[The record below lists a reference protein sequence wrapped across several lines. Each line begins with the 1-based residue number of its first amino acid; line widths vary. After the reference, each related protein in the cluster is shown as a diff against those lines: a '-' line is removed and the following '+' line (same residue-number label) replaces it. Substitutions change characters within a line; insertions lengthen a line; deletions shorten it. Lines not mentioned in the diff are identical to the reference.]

1 MSKLI
6 ASLNR
11 VLRFG
16 YEGENNVTQI
26 VFTYDESWL
35 AYGNGEFKIRVLRN
49 GDKEAYNATSVV
61 DDREA
66 MTLTMTVTDIE
77 LSKKGHGELQLV
89 YICADSIKK
98 SPIYRY
104 NVNRAIDSEVVDP
117 PEGSIIAEVEKSL
130 AEIKDEIGSLADLT
144 TEDKTSLVSAINEVN
159 AKESGKTIYVD
170 TELSGTSENPVQN
183 KAIKAYVD
191 HAVSHVTID
200 VDSELSATSENPV
213 QNKAVKQYVD
223 NATANKVTKFTVTIS
238 QENGLYVADKT
249 YQQIAYAYIGGKDAV
264 AVYNSITYPL
274 FTIYN
279 NTLFF
284 GISGLLLGDVM
295 TSGFAI
301 SQDNTVTPVNESIA
315 LSNELLN
322 INTALDTKASTDTAT
337 QSANGLMSA
346 EDKTKLDGLGNSGV
360 SDVQI
365 NGTSIVSDG
374 VAKIP
379 IATGI
384 INGVVKVDEA
394 GTYGI
399 RKWSNTHAL
408 LVINSAT
415 SSFIKN
421 PNSGTADF
429 RPLTPNRQHES
440 TFYGLAKASGDTTQ
454 SASSNAVGTYTEE
467 AKSAISDM
475 LNGAVQVSGTTPT
488 ITALSGVRYVCGEVA
503 TLDITPC
510 ASGICD
516 VVFTSGSTAT
526 VLTLPNTVKFP
537 DGTFTPEANTTYEI
551 NIMDGVYGAVMA
563 WT

>member
-1 MSKLI
+1 MKELNASPGKLI
-6 ASLNR
+6 SI
-11 VLRFG
+11 G
-16 YEGENNVTQI
+16 YEGEDKVTKI
-26 VFTYDESWL
+26 VFRYDSDWL
-35 AYGNGEFKIRVLRN
+35 SHGDGVFKIRVLRH
-49 GDKEAYNATSVV
+49 GDTEAYNATQVI
-61 DDREA
+61 DDRES

-238 QENGLYVADKT
+238 QENGSYVADKT
-249 YQQIAYAYIGGKDAV
+249 YQQIAYAYIGGNDVV

-301 SQDNTVTPVNESIA
+301 SQDNAVTPVNESIA

-322 INTALDTKASTDTAT
+322 INTELDTKASTDVAT
-337 QSANGLMSA
+337 QSANGLMSST
-346 EDKTKLDGLGNSGV
+346 DKTKLDTV
-360 SDVQI
+360 Y
-365 NGTSIVSDG
+365 
-374 VAKIP
+374 
-379 IATGI
+379 
-384 INGVVKVDEA
+384 VD
-394 GTYGI
+394 Y
-399 RKWSNTHAL
+399 SSAL
-408 LVINSAT
+408 
-415 SSFIKN
+415 
-421 PNSGTADF
+421 
-429 RPLTPNRQHES
+429 
-440 TFYGLAKASGDTTQ
+440 
-454 SASSNAVGTYTEE
+454 
-467 AKSAISDM
+467 
-475 LNGAVQVSGTTPT
+475 
-488 ITALSGVRYVCGEVA
+488 TALGV
-503 TLDITPC
+503 I
-510 ASGICD
+510 
-516 VVFTSGSTAT
+516 
-526 VLTLPNTVKFP
+526 
-537 DGTFTPEANTTYEI
+537 
-551 NIMDGVYGAVMA
+551 
-563 WT
+563 